1 MFERKYDWV
10 QSEEPAD
17 DQVEALHQATGLS
30 PLVVRILIARG
41 YNTADKIKR
50 FMTVDEK
57 SFYDPFLMHDMEQA
71 CQRIQDAIVADE
83 KIMIYGD
90 YDVDGITS
98 TAIMYETLTSYL
110 GAQNVEYYIP
120 DRFNDGYGPNRQVY
134 ERMVADGVQLLITV
148 DNGVSGKD
156 EVAYAQANGVDVIIT
171 DHHELPS
178 ELPEAVAI
186 VHPAHPAGEYPFKSL
201 SGAGVAL
208 MVAAALLE
216 EFPQEMFDLA
226 TLGTVADVM
235 PLVDENRALVK
246 VGLQVLQ
253 NTSRPGLQ
261 ALYKEAEVDVA
272 HLNEET
278 IQFALAPRLNSLGR
292 MGSAAIAVQLLT
304 SLDDELVVDLAQQV
318 EEVNAKRKQT
328 VDTENEQAQELLDP
342 EQKVNIL
349 AQVGWHEGVSG
360 ILAGRILEQT
370 NKPTIIFSIDQTT
383 GLAKGSGR
391 SNDNFD
397 LFAAL
402 DPHRDLFENFG
413 GHKKACGLTIKKEK
427 LPELTTLL
435 QTEAQK
441 QGIKTV
447 SKPTQHL
454 ATTLRVDD
462 ITVDLIKEL
471 SQLGP
476 FGEENP
482 APVFAFKDYELV
494 QAKTIGKNNNYLRLL
509 LKQKGGTIAALS
521 FAPLSQAQLAAIVA
535 DPSPVTFIGTLALN
549 YWRNTVTPQIMIAD
563 LEYAGIRIL
572 DQRTTRLTAQRLT
585 TTGTYI
591 CFNERLAQT
600 IKPLLPQAATLRL
613 ATEVMKQASAT
624 TPLLVDE
631 LVLVDMPQS
640 LTELQELLQVIA
652 PQTIRAILYVKDEAY
667 MNGMPT
673 RADFANVYRFV
684 SRQQNFDIRTNLPK
698 MVKYFHLQ
706 REQIIFILQVF
717 FEVGFVKIN
726 DGVLSGQQVTGHFNL
741 KQTNTYQRRLEMM
754 AIQEKL
760 FYSDFA
766 QLREWF
772 QKQLKS

>member
-41 YNTADKIKR
+41 YDTADKIKR

-110 GAQNVEYYIP
+110 GAKNVAYYIP
-120 DRFNDGYGPNRQVY
+120 DRFIDGYGPNRQVY

-186 VHPAHPAGEYPFKSL
+186 VHPAHPAGKYPFKSL

-261 ALYKEAEVDVA
+261 ALYKEAEVDAA

-304 SLDDELVVDLAQQV
+304 SLDDELVADLAQQV

-402 DPHRDLFENFG
+402 NPHRDLFENFG
-413 GHKKACGLTIKKEK
+413 GHKKACGLTIEKEK

-521 FAPLSQAQLAAIVA
+521 FAPFSQAQLAAIVA

-549 YWRNTVTPQIMIAD
+549 YWRNTVTPQIMITD

-591 CFNERLAQT
+591 CFNEKLAQT

-613 ATEVMKQASAT
+613 ATEVTEQASAT
-624 TPLLVDE
+624 TPLRVDE

-640 LTELQELLQVIA
+640 LTELQELLQAVA
-652 PQTIRAILYVKDEAY
+652 PQTIRVILYVKDEAY

-766 QLREWF
+766 QLREWL